1 VAERIERAF
10 AVGADPPTAPMRLAA
25 GGCAIAVAVL
35 VVALLALL
43 ALILLVKL
51 AF

>member
-1 VAERIERAF
+1 MKA
-10 AVGADPPTAPMRLAA
+10 AA

-35 VVALLALL
+35 VVFLLRSSL
-43 ALILLVKL
+43 AVILLVKL